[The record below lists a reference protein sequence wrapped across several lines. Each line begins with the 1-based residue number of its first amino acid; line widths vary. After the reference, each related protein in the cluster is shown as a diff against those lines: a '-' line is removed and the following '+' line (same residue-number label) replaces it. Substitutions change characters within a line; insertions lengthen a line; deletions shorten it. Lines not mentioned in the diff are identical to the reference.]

1 LRLET
6 EFADERHR
14 QLRLSPST
22 APGTHPQEGCQPVRR
37 RAIHIR
43 AVMAGKITTRGR
55 LSTADFPRLFRV
67 AITGSARSRVIL
79 IIDIRPDDLRLAS
92 LME

>member
-1 LRLET
+1 
-6 EFADERHR
+6 
-14 QLRLSPST
+14 
-22 APGTHPQEGCQPVRR
+22 
-37 RAIHIR
+37 
-43 AVMAGKITTRGR
+43 MAGKITTRGR

-67 AITGSARSRVIL
+67 ATTDSARSRVIL

>member
-1 LRLET
+1 
-6 EFADERHR
+6 
-14 QLRLSPST
+14 
-22 APGTHPQEGCQPVRR
+22 
-37 RAIHIR
+37 
-43 AVMAGKITTRGR
+43 MAGKITTRGR